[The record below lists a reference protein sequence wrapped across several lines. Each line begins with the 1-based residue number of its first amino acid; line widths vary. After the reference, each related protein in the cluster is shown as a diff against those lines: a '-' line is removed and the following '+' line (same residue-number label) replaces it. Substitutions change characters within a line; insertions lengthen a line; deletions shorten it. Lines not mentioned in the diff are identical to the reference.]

1 MRVVRSRRT
10 GRVFPLVRPSPA
22 ACQRLRDEVKARTTR
37 AALARPTAEVIAA
50 LNQVA
55 HGWAGYFHFQHC
67 GRAFSALR
75 RFLAQRVRIYLRR
88 KHQVQSWGYRAF
100 PDAYLYGRLG
110 LYRLPGAPWSPPA
123 SASR

>member
-1 MRVVRSRRT
+1 MRA
-10 GRVFPLVRPSPA
+10 L
-22 ACQRLRDEVKARTTR
+22 TTR
-37 AALARPTAEVIAA
+37 ASLARPTAEVITAV
-50 LNQVA
+50 NQVVR
-55 HGWAGYFHFQHC
+55 GWAGYFNFQHC

-75 RFLAQRVRIYLRR
+75 RFLTQRVRTYLRR
-88 KHQVQSWGYRAF
+88 KHRTQSWGYRAF